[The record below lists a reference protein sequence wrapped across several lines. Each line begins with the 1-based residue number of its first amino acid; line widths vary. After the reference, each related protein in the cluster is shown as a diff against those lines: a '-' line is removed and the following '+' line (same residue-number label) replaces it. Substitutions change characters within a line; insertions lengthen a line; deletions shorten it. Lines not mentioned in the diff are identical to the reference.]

1 MVGSLCLL
9 LHLIMKTLKNAPESI
24 FPTEGQHDSQGDKKT
39 SSSYRRAKA
48 GTPLKS
54 IPHGIL
60 SGERRHALRK
70 ECGSS
75 LRFSETLRRA
85 HLVFRAIELQYSGT
99 ARSQFHAAR
108 LLKVPRATLFRYQDS
123 LFKKG
128 LAGLIPGKSSGRP
141 LRFPRPAISQE
152 EINAMVSAGDQSHAI
167 KRIRVF
173 MNSPICRDELREYLE
188 KNIPKSLIAKI
199 QSLIRTERLP
209 APWLQASTA
218 PNA

>member
-1 MVGSLCLL
+1 
-9 LHLIMKTLKNAPESI
+9 MKTLKNPSGTI
-24 FPTEGQHDSQGDKKT
+24 FPTEGQQDSQGNKKT
-39 SSSYRRAKA
+39 SSSRRRASA

-54 IPHGIL
+54 IPNGIF
-60 SGERRHALRK
+60 SPERRHALRK

-75 LRFSETLRRA
+75 PRLSEMLRRA
-85 HLVFRAIELQYSGT
+85 HLVFRALALQYSGKAT
-99 ARSQFHAAR
+99 SRNHAAK
-108 LLKVPRATLFRYQDS
+108 LLRMPGSTLFRYQDS

-152 EINAMVSAGDQSHAI
+152 EINAMVSAGNQLYARR
-167 KRIRVF
+167 RIIAF
-173 MNSPICRDELREYLE
+173 MRSPLCRDELREYLE

-209 APWLQASTA
+209 VPWLQASTA